1 MLVTECVLLSL
12 PYLPRLPPAG
22 RQDSLVFGIW
32 ISGNFLLVRKYRG
45 ETHPIATHI
54 FVCKRLKK
62 KLYLIK
68 TWS

>member
-32 ISGNFLLVRKYRG
+32 ISGNFLLVRKYTR
-45 ETHPIATHI
+45 ETHPIAPHI
-54 FVCKRLKK
+54 FLVKG
-62 KLYLIK
+62 
-68 TWS
+68 